1 MRFGN
6 VQIPD
11 FCLVHE
17 HYIAQTTRETELP
30 IVHSLPNQMPQQ
42 GASVAKDK
50 TLGGVRRWRSSH
62 SRL

>member
-50 TLGGVRRWRSSH
+50 TLGGVRR
-62 SRL
+62 